1 MIAKKLHVSWSI
13 LLVIIY
19 TFVLTFGIIDNVK
32 AAGSSFIT
40 TWKTD
45 NEGTSLSNEVS
56 IPVNASAVYDY
67 YVDWG
72 DGTHNSNVTGPI
84 THTYPAPG
92 TYTVSISGKFPRIQF
107 SDSGDRKKILSVEQ
121 WGDIVWSSAESAFSG
136 ASNLVINAVDSPNLS
151 AVKNASYMFKNAKS
165 VEGGFENWDV
175 GSVEVFSYMF
185 SGASKFNSDISAWD
199 MSSAF
204 NVEGMFQ
211 NATTFNQDIG
221 GWQMSKVGNIKAMFS
236 GAVSFNQSLDAWD
249 VSKAFNVEDMFR
261 NASSFDKAFGS
272 WNIGSIQYIQGLL
285 SGASLST
292 QQYDL
297 LLTSWRQSQNV
308 RGIVIDAGNSTY
320 CNGSASRD
328 YLVET
333 LGWTINDAG
342 ADTVFCGAVDVNF
355 ATVPLLGEN
364 QPADTLVG
372 ELVVDSSLGGN
383 FSLSLNCSSP
393 SYDSRFFVLR
403 NNQIFTTNIFDYEN
417 PQDDNLDNAYELCI
431 LVSNE
436 NGESTKKFVLVT
448 VSDIEDDVQIN
459 NPGQSSNGGAGG
471 SNSGGQ
477 ASDNGQTLG
486 TSDSKDTPKVLAL
499 AATGLGAS
507 MIGIFIG
514 LALSGI
520 TTLGFRKK
528 NIVKVDESDIF
539 YGP

>member
-1 MIAKKLHVSWSI
+1 MISKKLHISWSAI
-13 LLVIIY
+13 
-19 TFVLTFGIIDNVK
+19 FVLIYSLLLIFSVFDYAK

-45 NEGTSLSNEVS
+45 NEGTSLSNQIS
-56 IPVNASAVYDY
+56 IPVNSGAVYDY

-72 DGTHNSNVTGPI
+72 DGTHNSNVAGEI

-92 TYTVSISGKFPRIQF
+92 TYTVSISGIFPRIQF
-107 SDSGDRKKILSVEQ
+107 SDGGDRKKILSVEQ
-121 WGDIVWSSAESAFSG
+121 WGDIVWTSAESAFSG
-136 ASNLVINAVDSPNLS
+136 ATNLVINAVDRPNLS
-151 AVKNASYMFKNAKS
+151 AVKNVSYMFKNAKS
-165 VEGGFENWDV
+165 VENGFDNWDV
-175 GSVEVFSYMF
+175 SSVEIFSYMF
-185 SGASKFNSDISAWD
+185 SGASKFNSNISAWN
-199 MSSAF
+199 MSNAF

-221 GWQMSKVGNIKAMFS
+221 SWQMSKVGNVKSMFS
-236 GAVSFNQSLDAWD
+236 GAVSFNKSLDMWD
-249 VSKAFNVEDMFR
+249 TSRVFNVEDIFR
-261 NASSFDKAFGS
+261 NASSFDKTFGR
-272 WNIGSIQYIQGLL
+272 WNIGSIQYIQNIL

-297 LLTSWRQSQNV
+297 LLSSWRQSQTV
-308 RGIVIDAGNSTY
+308 RDIVIDAGNSSY
-320 CNGSASRD
+320 CTSSESRD
-328 YLVET
+328 YLVGT

-355 ATVPLLGEN
+355 AVVPLLDEN

-372 ELVVDSSLGGN
+372 QLVVDSSLGGN
-383 FSLSLNCSSP
+383 FSLSLNCSPS
-393 SYDSRFFVLR
+393 SYDSQFFELR

-448 VSDIEDDVQIN
+448 VYDIEDDVQIS
-459 NPGQSSNGGAGG
+459 NPGQNNSA
-471 SNSGGQ
+471 NSGGQ
-477 ASDNGQTLG
+477 VSENGQTLG
-486 TSDSKDTPKVLAL
+486 TSDNKDAGKVLAL
-499 AATGLGAS
+499 VATGLASS
-507 MIGIFIG
+507 MIGVYIG
-514 LALSGI
+514 LLLSGV

-528 NIVKVDESDIF
+528 NIVKVDETDIF